1 MRTTLDLPE
10 PLLRSLKIQAAQN
23 GTTLKFLLH
32 ELIVRAVQMP
42 AAAAAVLISNDD
54 SPPVLARLVN
64 DAVPSAAAS
73 QGLSNS
79 AVNETLAD
87 NQLLVDLEKLRRSGF
102 IA

>member
-42 AAAAAVLISNDD
+42 AAAAVLISNDD

-102 IA
+102 IG